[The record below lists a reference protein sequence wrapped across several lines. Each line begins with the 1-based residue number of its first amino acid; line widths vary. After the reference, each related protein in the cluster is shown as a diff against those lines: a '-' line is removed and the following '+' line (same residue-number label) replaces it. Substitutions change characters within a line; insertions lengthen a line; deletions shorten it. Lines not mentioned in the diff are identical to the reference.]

1 MATILIVDDEKNI
14 RATLGRGLRLEGY
27 ATLEAGDGEE
37 ALQRLQTDAVDLIL
51 LDLQMPV
58 LDGFEFLERLRD
70 AGRSIPVIVLTA
82 HGSIDRAVRA
92 VHLGAHDFIEKPP
105 SMERILLTVAN
116 ALRHTHLWEENQRLA
131 DEAGLGGDIL
141 GESAVMR
148 ELGDTIRRVAPTEAG
163 VLLLGENGTGKEL
176 VARALHDASPR
187 HRRPLV
193 TLNCAAIPATLFE
206 SELFGHSRGAFTGA
220 TEARHGKFQQAHGG
234 TLFLDEV
241 GEVPPALQPK
251 MLRALESGDVERVG
265 GRGPEKVDVRVIA
278 ATNRDL
284 EAEVAAGRFR
294 QDLYYRLLVV
304 PIRIPPLRDRRDDI
318 PLLAR
323 HFLADACRRNRVR
336 AKELAHDALEALDLY
351 RWPGNVRELR
361 NAMERAAILTAGDV
375 VRDSDL
381 EFLHTGAPHTAPHSG
396 AEIPGRGA
404 GGAGGRSAGPGSTP
418 ANRPDLMA
426 EMRSHERALILAA
439 LERNRWRM
447 AKTARELKLERSH
460 LYKKMK
466 TLGIERPDD
475 D

>member
-27 ATLEAGDGEE
+27 ATLEAANGEE
-37 ALQRLQTDAVDLIL
+37 ALQFVEADGVDLIL

-58 LDGFEFLERLRD
+58 LDGFEFLERLRA
-70 AGRSIPVIVLTA
+70 AGRSVPVIVLTA
-82 HGSIDRAVRA
+82 HGSIDKAVRA

-105 SMERILLTVAN
+105 AMDRILLTVTN
-116 ALRHTHLWEENQRLA
+116 ALRHDHLRRENRRLA

-141 GESAVMR
+141 GHSAAMR
-148 ELGDTIRRVAPTEAG
+148 KLGETIRRVAPTEAG

-176 VARALHDASPR
+176 VARALHDASSR
-187 HRRPLV
+187 RGRPLV

-206 SELFGHSRGAFTGA
+206 SELFGHARGAFTGA
-220 TEARHGKFQQAHGG
+220 TEARRGKFQQADGG

-241 GEVPPALQPK
+241 GEVPAALQPK
-251 MLRALESGDVERVG
+251 MLRVIESGDVERVG
-265 GRGPEKVDVRVIA
+265 GRGPEKIDVRVIA

-304 PIRIPPLRDRRDDI
+304 PILIPPLRDRRDDI

-323 HFLADACRRNRVR
+323 QFLATACRRNRVR
-336 AKELAHDALEALDLY
+336 AKELARNAIEALDVY
-351 RWPGNVRELR
+351 PWPGNVRELR
-361 NAMERAAILTAGDV
+361 NAMERVAILVSGEV
-375 VRDSDL
+375 VRESDL
-381 EFLHTGAPHTAPHSG
+381 GFLRAASTKAAAGT
-396 AEIPGRGA
+396 
-404 GGAGGRSAGPGSTP
+404 GGAGSDARP
-418 ANRPDLMA
+418 AHSPDLVA
-426 EMRSHERALILAA
+426 EMRRHERALILAA

-447 AKTARELKLERSH
+447 AKTARELQLERSH

-466 TLGIERPDD
+466 TLGIERPHDD
-475 D
+475 